1 MISVPILAAHQVK
14 EINYDP
20 KLYLTLWM
28 GMNGRYHANIINN
41 ETKLQASSMALTGT
55 DDTNPVQ
62 TGDNSHI
69 HI

>member
-1 MISVPILAAHQVK
+1 
-14 EINYDP
+14 
-20 KLYLTLWM
+20 
-28 GMNGRYHANIINN
+28 MNGKYHTNIINN
-41 ETKLQASSMALTGT
+41 EAKLQASSMALTGT

>member
-1 MISVPILAAHQVK
+1 MISVPILTVHQVK
-14 EINYDP
+14 EISYNL
-20 KLYLTLWM
+20 KLYMTLWI
-28 GMNGRYHANIINN
+28 GMNGRYHTNIINN
-41 ETKLQASSMALTGT
+41 EAKLQAPSMALTGT